1 MSLWERASRA
11 YESAEVERLC
21 LVLQDDHG
29 QCVSYLLWAIWA
41 GEQGRPVDADLAA
54 RAAELARDWDESVLK
69 PLRAVRR
76 RLKTPVAGISDSAR
90 EASRERLKD
99 EEIAA
104 ERLLLDALEAMT
116 PAAGRQS
123 GELAGLDLTGALRIA
138 QGAWATAAP
147 DRTLTELAEAF
158 SKTAFFAKIR
168 PDMSVNEDLP
178 LANDAAI
185 QARIAELR
193 LAHQDLDAAITAL
206 AIHPSP
212 DQLQIARL
220 KKQKL
225 ALRDQIS
232 RLEDRLT
239 PDIIA

>member
-11 YESAEVERLC
+11 YESTEVERLC
-21 LVLQDDHG
+21 LGLQDDHG

-54 RAAELARDWDESVLK
+54 RAAALARDWQDSVLN

-76 RLKTPVAGISDSAR
+76 RLKSTVAGISDSAR

-123 GELAGLDLTGALRIA
+123 GDVAGGLRIA
-138 QGAWATAAP
+138 RAAWPTAAP
-147 DRTLTELAEAF
+147 DRLMAELADAF
-158 SKTAFFAKIR
+158 SGTAFFAKLR
-168 PDMSVNEDLP
+168 PEMSVSEDLP
-178 LANDAAI
+178 LANDEAI

-193 LAHQDLDAAITAL
+193 QAHQDLDAAISAL
-206 AIHPSP
+206 SADALP
-212 DQLQIARL
+212 DQLRIARL

-225 ALRDQIS
+225 ALRDQIT

>member
-11 YESAEVERLC
+11 HESAEVERLC
-21 LVLQDDHG
+21 LELQDDHD

-41 GEQGRPVDADLAA
+41 GEQGRPVDAALAL
-54 RAAELARDWDESVLK
+54 RAAALVRDWEVGVLR

-76 RLKTPVAGISDSAR
+76 RLKAPVAGISDSAQ
-90 EASRERLKD
+90 EASRERLKG

-123 GELAGLDLTGALRIA
+123 GDLTAAIGAAQAAWASPAPGQSLIELAD
-138 QGAWATAAP
+138 
-147 DRTLTELAEAF
+147 AF
-158 SKTAFFAKIR
+158 SKTAFLAKIR
-168 PDMSVNEDLP
+168 PDMPFSDDPP
-178 LANDAAI
+178 LANDEAI
-185 QARIAELR
+185 QARIAQLR
-193 LAHQDLDAAITAL
+193 QAHQDLDDSITAL
-206 AIHPSP
+206 AQKPLP

-232 RLEDRLT
+232 LLEDRLT

>member
-1 MSLWERASRA
+1 LSLWERASRA
-11 YESAEVERLC
+11 YESVEVERLC
-21 LVLQDDHG
+21 LELQDDYG

-41 GEQGRPVDADLAA
+41 GEQGRAIGPDLAGQ
-54 RAAELARDWDESVLK
+54 AAELAGDWELSVLK

-76 RLKTPVAGISDSAR
+76 RLKSAVPGISDTAR

-123 GELAGLDLTGALRIA
+123 GDLGGSLRV
-138 QGAWATAAP
+138 AWAAWPSPAP
-147 DRTLTELAEAF
+147 DRILDALVAAF
-158 SKTAFFAKIR
+158 SQTAFLAKIR
-168 PDMSVNEDLP
+168 PDMSVAEEP
-178 LANDAAI
+178 PIANDEAI

-193 LAHQDLDAAITAL
+193 QAHQDLDAAITAL
-206 AIHPSP
+206 AAHPLP
-212 DQLQIARL
+212 DQLRIARL

-225 ALRDQIS
+225 ALRDQIG

>member
-29 QCVSYLLWAIWA
+29 QCVSHLLWAIWA
-41 GEQGRPVDADLAA
+41 GEQGRPVDASLAA

-123 GELAGLDLTGALRIA
+123 GDLTGALRIA
-138 QGAWATAAP
+138 QAAWATAAP
-147 DRTLTELAEAF
+147 DNTLAELADAF
-158 SKTAFFAKIR
+158 SKTAFLAKIR
-168 PDMSVNEDLP
+168 ADMTVGEDLP
-178 LANDAAI
+178 LANDEAI

-193 LAHQDLDAAITAL
+193 QAHQDLDAAITAL

-212 DQLQIARL
+212 DQLRIARL

>member
-1 MSLWERASRA
+1 LSLWERASRA

-21 LVLQDDHG
+21 LELQDSHG
-29 QCVSYLLWAIWA
+29 QCVSYLLWAVWA
-41 GEQGRPVDADLAA
+41 GEQGRAVTIDLAGQ
-54 RAAELARDWDESVLK
+54 AAALARDWEASVLA
-69 PLRAVRR
+69 PLRGVRR
-76 RLKTPVAGISDSAR
+76 RLKTSVAGISDTAR

-99 EEIAA
+99 EELAA

-116 PAAGRQS
+116 PAPGRQS
-123 GELAGLDLTGALRIA
+123 GDLAGSLRIA
-138 QGAWATAAP
+138 QAAWRSSAP
-147 DRTLTELAEAF
+147 DEILAGLAEAF

-168 PDMSVNEDLP
+168 PEVSIAEDRP
-178 LANDAAI
+178 PANDEAVKV
-185 QARIAELR
+185 RVAELR
-193 LAHQDLDAAITAL
+193 QAHQDLDAAITAL
-206 AIHPSP
+206 AANPLP

-232 RLEDRLT
+232 RLEDGLT

>member
-1 MSLWERASRA
+1 LSLWERASRA

-21 LVLQDDHG
+21 LALQDDHG

-41 GEQGRPVDADLAA
+41 GEQGRVVNAGMASH
-54 RAAELARDWDESVLK
+54 AAELAHDWELSVLK

-76 RLKTPVAGISDSAR
+76 RLKSSVPGISDTAR

-104 ERLLLDALEAMT
+104 EQLLLDALEAMT
-116 PAAGRQS
+116 PAAGRHT
-123 GELAGLDLTGALRIA
+123 GDLAGDLAGSLRVA
-138 QGAWATAAP
+138 QAAWAAPAP
-147 DRTLTELAEAF
+147 DRALADLAEAF

-168 PDMSVNEDLP
+168 PEMSFSDEP
-178 LANDAAI
+178 PIANDEAI
-185 QARIAELR
+185 QARIAQLR
-193 LAHQDLDAAITAL
+193 QAHQDLDAAITAL
-206 AIHPSP
+206 AAHPLP
-212 DQLQIARL
+212 DQLRIARL

-225 ALRDQIS
+225 ALRDQIG

>member
-1 MSLWERASRA
+1 LSLWERAKRA
-11 YESAEVERLC
+11 YASADVERLC
-21 LVLQDDHG
+21 LELQDRHD
-29 QCVSYLLWAIWA
+29 QCVCYLLWAAWA
-41 GEQGRPVDADLAA
+41 GEQGRALDASLAG
-54 RAAELARDWDESVLK
+54 RAAALSRDWEASVLG

-76 RLKTPVAGISDSAR
+76 RLKSVVPGISDSAR
-90 EASRERLKD
+90 EALRGRLKD

-123 GELAGLDLTGALRIA
+123 GDPTAAFAVARAAWPSPAPDQAVAELAA
-138 QGAWATAAP
+138 
-147 DRTLTELAEAF
+147 AF
-158 SKTAFFAKIR
+158 SRTAFLARIR
-168 PDMSVNEDLP
+168 ADMSFSDDPP
-178 LANDAAI
+178 LANDEAI

-193 LAHQDLDAAITAL
+193 QAHQDLDDAIAALGVKPL
-206 AIHPSP
+206 A

>member
-21 LVLQDDHG
+21 LALQDDHG
-29 QCVSYLLWAIWA
+29 QCVCYLLWAIWA
-41 GEQGRPVDADLAA
+41 GEQGRAVTAGLAGQ
-54 RAAELARDWDESVLK
+54 AAALALDWEASVLK

-76 RLKTPVAGISDSAR
+76 RLKSAVAGISDSAR
-90 EASRERLKD
+90 EDARERLKA

-123 GELAGLDLTGALRIA
+123 GDLAASLRIA
-138 QGAWATAAP
+138 QAAWAAAAP
-147 DRTLTELAEAF
+147 DETLADLAAAF
-158 SKTAFFAKIR
+158 SKTAFLARLR
-168 PDMSVNEDLP
+168 PETAFSDEP
-178 LANDAAI
+178 PIANDEAV
-185 QARIAELR
+185 QARIAALR
-193 LAHQDLDAAITAL
+193 QAHQDLDAAITAL
-206 AIHPSP
+206 AVGALP

-220 KKQKL
+220 KRQKL

>member
-1 MSLWERASRA
+1 LSLWERASRA

-21 LVLQDDHG
+21 LELQDDHG
-29 QCVSYLLWAIWA
+29 QCVSYLLWAAWA
-41 GEQGRPVDADLAA
+41 GEQGRAIDGDLA
-54 RAAELARDWDESVLK
+54 RQAAELARDWEVSVLK

-76 RLKTPVAGISDSAR
+76 RLKSAVAGISDAAR
-90 EASRERLKD
+90 EASRERLKT

-116 PAAGRQS
+116 PAAGRQT
-123 GELAGLDLTGALRIA
+123 GDLAGDLAGSLRVA
-138 QGAWATAAP
+138 KAAWAAPAP
-147 DRTLTELAEAF
+147 DLALAELVEAF
-158 SKTAFFAKIR
+158 SKTAFFARLR
-168 PDMSVNEDLP
+168 PEMSFSDDPP
-178 LANDAAI
+178 LANDEAI

-193 LAHQDLDAAITAL
+193 QAHQDLDAAITAL
-206 AIHPSP
+206 AANPLP

-220 KKQKL
+220 KRQKL

>member
-1 MSLWERASRA
+1 VRASRA
-11 YESAEVERLC
+11 YESAEVARLC
-21 LVLQDDHG
+21 LQLQDDHG

-41 GEQGRPVDADLAA
+41 GEQGRALNAELAGQ
-54 RAAELARDWDESVLK
+54 AAELARDWEAGVLA

-76 RLKTPVAGISDSAR
+76 RLKSAVAGISDLAR
-90 EASRERLKD
+90 EASRGRLKD

-123 GELAGLDLTGALRIA
+123 GDLTRSLRIA
-138 QGAWATAAP
+138 QAAWAAPAP
-147 DRTLTELAEAF
+147 DQPLAELAEAF
-158 SKTAFFAKIR
+158 SKTAFLARLR
-168 PDMSVNEDLP
+168 PEMSFEYEP
-178 LANDAAI
+178 PIANDEAI

-193 LAHQDLDAAITAL
+193 QAHQDLDASITAL
-206 AIHPSP
+206 SANPLP

>member
-1 MSLWERASRA
+1 LSLWERASRA

-21 LVLQDDHG
+21 LELQDDHG

-41 GEQGRPVDADLAA
+41 GEQGRVVSPDLAGQ
-54 RAAELARDWDESVLK
+54 AAELAREWEASVLK

-76 RLKTPVAGISDSAR
+76 RLKSAVAGISDTAR
-90 EASRERLKD
+90 EASRERLKA

-123 GELAGLDLTGALRIA
+123 GDLAGSLRIA
-138 QGAWATAAP
+138 QAAWASPAP
-147 DRTLTELAEAF
+147 DRALADLAEAF
-158 SKTAFFAKIR
+158 SKTAFLAKIR
-168 PDMSVNEDLP
+168 AEMSTSDEP
-178 LANDAAI
+178 TIANDEAI
-185 QARIAELR
+185 QARIAQLR
-193 LAHQDLDAAITAL
+193 QAHQDLDAAITAL
-206 AIHPSP
+206 AINPLP
-212 DQLQIARL
+212 DQLRIARL

-225 ALRDQIS
+225 ALRDQIG

>member
-1 MSLWERASRA
+1 LSLWERASRA

-21 LVLQDDHG
+21 LELQDAHG
-29 QCVSYLLWAIWA
+29 QCVSYLLWATWA
-41 GEQGRPVDADLAA
+41 GEQGRAINAELADQ
-54 RAAELARDWDESVLK
+54 AAELARDWEASVLK

-76 RLKTPVAGISDSAR
+76 RLKSGVAGISDAAR
-90 EASRERLKD
+90 EAARERLKD

-104 ERLLLDALEAMT
+104 ERLLLDSLEAMT
-116 PAAGRQS
+116 PAAGRQT
-123 GELAGLDLTGALRIA
+123 GDLAESLRIA
-138 QGAWATAAP
+138 QAAWAAPAP
-147 DRTLTELAEAF
+147 DTTLFQLAEAF
-158 SKTAFFAKIR
+158 SKTAFVARLR
-168 PDMSVNEDLP
+168 PEMSIADDPP
-178 LANDAAI
+178 LANDEAI

-193 LAHQDLDAAITAL
+193 QAHQDLDASITAL
-206 AIHPSP
+206 AANPLP

>member
-1 MSLWERASRA
+1 LSLWERASRA

-21 LVLQDDHG
+21 LELQDEHG

-41 GEQGRPVDADLAA
+41 GEQGRAMNADLAGQ
-54 RAAELARDWDESVLK
+54 AAELARDWEASVLK

-76 RLKTPVAGISDSAR
+76 RLKSAVAGISDSAR
-90 EASRERLKD
+90 EASRERLKE

-123 GELAGLDLTGALRIA
+123 GDLAGSLAIA
-138 QGAWATAAP
+138 RAAWAAPAP
-147 DRTLTELAEAF
+147 DPSLAELAEAF
-158 SKTAFFAKIR
+158 SKTAFLARLR
-168 PDMSVNEDLP
+168 PEMSFSDDP
-178 LANDAAI
+178 PIANDEAI

-193 LAHQDLDAAITAL
+193 QAHQDLDAAISAL
-206 AIHPSP
+206 SVNPLP

>member
-1 MSLWERASRA
+1 LSLWERASRA

-21 LVLQDDHG
+21 LELQDEHG

-41 GEQGRPVDADLAA
+41 GEQGRALNAELSG
-54 RAAELARDWDESVLK
+54 RAAELARDWEASVLA

-76 RLKTPVAGISDSAR
+76 RLKSAVAGISDSSR

-123 GELAGLDLTGALRIA
+123 GDLTQSLVIA
-138 QGAWATAAP
+138 QVAWTARAP
-147 DRTLTELAEAF
+147 DQLLTDLAEAF
-158 SKTAFFAKIR
+158 SKTAFLAKLR
-168 PDMSVNEDLP
+168 PEMSFEDDSP
-178 LANDAAI
+178 IANDEAI

-193 LAHQDLDAAITAL
+193 QAHQDLDASIVAL
-206 AIHPSP
+206 SANPRP

>member
-1 MSLWERASRA
+1 LSLWERAKRA
-11 YESAEVERLC
+11 YASAEVERLC
-21 LVLQDDHG
+21 LELQDSHD

-41 GEQGRPVDADLAA
+41 GEQGRALDADLAG
-54 RAAELARDWDESVLK
+54 RAAALARDWDLGVLG

-76 RLKTPVAGISDSAR
+76 RLKSSVAGVSDSAR
-90 EASRERLKD
+90 EASYDRLKD

-123 GELAGLDLTGALRIA
+123 GDPAAALGVARA
-138 QGAWATAAP
+138 AWGSPAP
-147 DRTLTELAEAF
+147 DPAMADLANAF
-158 SKTAFFAKIR
+158 SKTAFLARIR
-168 PDMSVNEDLP
+168 PDMSFSDDPP
-178 LANDAAI
+178 LANDEAI
-185 QARIAELR
+185 QARIATLR
-193 LAHQDLDAAITAL
+193 QAHQDLDDAIDAL
-206 AIHPSP
+206 AVKPMP
-212 DQLQIARL
+212 NQLQIARL

>member
-1 MSLWERASRA
+1 VSLWERANRA

-21 LVLQDDHG
+21 LELQDDHG

-41 GEQGRPVDADLAA
+41 GEQGRPVDATLAG
-54 RAAELARDWDESVLK
+54 RAADLARDWEAGVLQ

-76 RLKTPVAGISDSAR
+76 RLKSAVAGISDSAR

-123 GELAGLDLTGALRIA
+123 GDLAEALGAARA
-138 QGAWATAAP
+138 AWSAPAP
-147 DRTLTELAEAF
+147 DPALAELAEAF
-158 SKTAFFAKIR
+158 SKTAFFGRIR
-168 PDMSVNEDLP
+168 PEMSFSDDPP
-178 LANDAAI
+178 LANDEAI

-193 LAHQDLDAAITAL
+193 QAHQDLDDAVRAL
-206 AIHPSP
+206 ALKPLP

-225 ALRDQIS
+225 ALRDQIA

>member
-1 MSLWERASRA
+1 MSLWDRASRA

-41 GEQGRPVDADLAA
+41 GEQGRVVGPDLAGQ
-54 RAAELARDWDESVLK
+54 AAELAGDWEASVLK

-76 RLKTPVAGISDSAR
+76 RLKSAVAGISDPAR
-90 EASRERLKD
+90 EAARERLKA

-116 PAAGRQS
+116 PAAGRQP
-123 GELAGLDLTGALRIA
+123 GDLAGSLRAA
-138 QGAWATAAP
+138 QAAWAPLAP
-147 DRTLTELAEAF
+147 DHALAGLAEAF

-168 PDMSVNEDLP
+168 PEMSISDEP
-178 LANDAAI
+178 PIANDEAI

-193 LAHQDLDAAITAL
+193 QAHQDLDAAITAL
-206 AIHPSP
+206 AAHPLP
-212 DQLQIARL
+212 DQLRIARL

-225 ALRDQIS
+225 ALRDQIG

>member
-21 LVLQDDHG
+21 LELQDDYG

-41 GEQGRPVDADLAA
+41 GEQGRVIGPDLAA
-54 RAAELARDWDESVLK
+54 QAAELAGDWELSVLK

-76 RLKTPVAGISDSAR
+76 RLKSSVAGISDTAR

-104 ERLLLDALEAMT
+104 EQLLLDALEAMT

-123 GELAGLDLTGALRIA
+123 GDLRGSLHIA
-138 QGAWATAAP
+138 QAAWPAPAP
-147 DRTLTELAEAF
+147 DRVLAALAEAF
-158 SKTAFFAKIR
+158 STTAFFAKIR
-168 PDMSVNEDLP
+168 PDMTISEEP
-178 LANDAAI
+178 PIANDEAI

-193 LAHQDLDAAITAL
+193 QAHQDLDAAITAL
-206 AIHPSP
+206 AAHPLP
-212 DQLQIARL
+212 DQLRIARL

-225 ALRDQIS
+225 ALRDQIG

>member
-1 MSLWERASRA
+1 LSLWERASRA
-11 YESAEVERLC
+11 HESADVERLC
-21 LVLQDDHG
+21 LELQDDHG

-41 GEQGRPVDADLAA
+41 GEQGRAISPDLATQ
-54 RAAELARDWDESVLK
+54 AAELAGDWELSVLK

-76 RLKTPVAGISDSAR
+76 RLKSSVAGISDTAR

-104 ERLLLDALEAMT
+104 EQLLLDALEAMT
-116 PAAGRQS
+116 PAAGRR
-123 GELAGLDLTGALRIA
+123 AGDLPGSLRVA
-138 QGAWATAAP
+138 QAAWPSSAP
-147 DRTLTELAEAF
+147 DRTLDALAEAF
-158 SKTAFFAKIR
+158 SKTTFFAKIR
-168 PDMSVNEDLP
+168 AEMSISDESP
-178 LANDAAI
+178 IANDEAI

-193 LAHQDLDAAITAL
+193 QAHQDLDAAITAL
-206 AIHPSP
+206 AAHRLP
-212 DQLQIARL
+212 DQLRIARL

-225 ALRDQIS
+225 ALRDQIG

>member
-1 MSLWERASRA
+1 LSLWERASRA

-21 LVLQDDHG
+21 LALQDDHD

-41 GEQGRPVDADLAA
+41 GEQGRALNADLAGQ
-54 RAAELARDWDESVLK
+54 AAELARDWEASVLR

-76 RLKTPVAGISDSAR
+76 RLKSVVAGISDSAR

-116 PAAGRQS
+116 PAAGRQT
-123 GELAGLDLTGALRIA
+123 GDLAASLKIA
-138 QGAWATAAP
+138 QAAWPTPAPGPTLGA
-147 DRTLTELAEAF
+147 LAEAF
-158 SKTAFFAKIR
+158 SKTAFLAKLR
-168 PDMSVNEDLP
+168 PEMSIEDDAP
-178 LANDAAI
+178 LANDEAI

-193 LAHQDLDAAITAL
+193 QAHQDLDASITAL
-206 AIHPSP
+206 SVNPLP

>member
-21 LVLQDDHG
+21 LVLQDDHR

-41 GEQGRPVDADLAA
+41 GEQGRPVDAALAG
-54 RAAELARDWDESVLK
+54 RAAALARDWDESVLK

-76 RLKTPVAGISDSAR
+76 RLKSAVAGISDSAR

-123 GELAGLDLTGALRIA
+123 GDVASGFRIA
-138 QGAWATAAP
+138 QAAWPTAAP
-147 DRTLTELAEAF
+147 DRALAELADAF
-158 SKTAFFAKIR
+158 SRTAFFAKLR
-168 PDMSVNEDLP
+168 PEMSVSDDLP
-178 LANDAAI
+178 LANDEEAI

-193 LAHQDLDAAITAL
+193 QAHQDLDAAITAL
-206 AIHPSP
+206 SANAMP
-212 DQLQIARL
+212 DQLRIARL

>member
-1 MSLWERASRA
+1 MSLWERATRA
-11 YESAEVERLC
+11 YASAEVERLC
-21 LVLQDDHG
+21 LALQDSHD
-29 QCVSYLLWAIWA
+29 QCVSFLLWAAWA
-41 GEQGRPVDADLAA
+41 GEQGRPIDADLAA
-54 RAAELARDWDESVLK
+54 RAAGLARDWEESVLR

-76 RLKTPVAGISDSAR
+76 RLKSAVAGISDSAR

-123 GELAGLDLTGALRIA
+123 GDLTTALGAARA
-138 QGAWATAAP
+138 AWTSPAP
-147 DRTLTELAEAF
+147 DEALAALADAF
-158 SKTAFFAKIR
+158 SKTAFVGRLRGA
-168 PDMSVNEDLP
+168 MSFSDDPP
-178 LANDAAI
+178 LANDEAI
-185 QARIAELR
+185 QARIAALR
-193 LAHQDLDAAITAL
+193 QAHQDLDDAITAL
-206 AIHPSP
+206 MAAPLP

>member
-21 LVLQDDHG
+21 LALQDDHG

-41 GEQGRPVDADLAA
+41 GEQGRPVDAGLAA
-54 RAAELARDWDESVLK
+54 RAAALALDWDESVLQ

-76 RLKTPVAGISDSAR
+76 RLKSSVAGISDSAR
-90 EASRERLKD
+90 EVSRERLKD
-99 EEIAA
+99 DEIAA

-123 GELAGLDLTGALRIA
+123 GDLASGLRIA
-138 QGAWATAAP
+138 QAAWARPAAN
-147 DRTLTELAEAF
+147 RLLAELADAF
-158 SKTAFFAKIR
+158 SRTAFLAKLR
-168 PDMSVNEDLP
+168 PEMSVSEDPP
-178 LANDAAI
+178 LANDEAI

-193 LAHQDLDAAITAL
+193 QAHQDLDAAITAL
-206 AIHPSP
+206 AVDPSP
-212 DQLQIARL
+212 DQLRIARL

>member
-21 LVLQDDHG
+21 LALQDGHG

-41 GEQGRPVDADLAA
+41 GEQGRALNAELAGQ
-54 RAAELARDWDESVLK
+54 AAALARDWEAGVLA
-69 PLRAVRR
+69 PLRTVRR
-76 RLKTPVAGISDSAR
+76 RLKSAVAGISDSAR

-123 GELAGLDLTGALRIA
+123 GDLTQSLRIA
-138 QGAWATAAP
+138 QAAWGKPAP
-147 DRTLTELAEAF
+147 DDALAKLAEAF
-158 SKTAFFAKIR
+158 SKTAFLARLR
-168 PDMSVNEDLP
+168 PEMSFDDEP
-178 LANDAAI
+178 PIANDEAI

-206 AIHPSP
+206 TLNPLP

-225 ALRDQIS
+225 ALRDQIG

>member
-21 LVLQDDHG
+21 LELQDERG

-41 GEQGRPVDADLAA
+41 GEQGRTVNADLAGQ
-54 RAAELARDWDESVLK
+54 AAELARDWEASVLK

-76 RLKTPVAGISDSAR
+76 RLKSAVAGISDSAR

-123 GELAGLDLTGALRIA
+123 GDLTRSLRIA
-138 QGAWATAAP
+138 QAAWATPAP
-147 DRTLTELAEAF
+147 DATLANLAEAF
-158 SKTAFFAKIR
+158 SKTAFLTRLR
-168 PDMSVNEDLP
+168 PEMSFSDEP
-178 LANDAAI
+178 PIANDEAI
-185 QARIAELR
+185 QARLAELR
-193 LAHQDLDAAITAL
+193 QAHQDLDAAITAL
-206 AIHPSP
+206 SVNPLP
-212 DQLQIARL
+212 DQLRIARL